1 MLCLLVK
8 NLVAL
13 TCFPLTSCA
22 ILLQVPRSLI
32 VVVFGDTTENLETF
46 AASLKS
52 RDIQIFVI
60 AVGVNAPSP
69 NHIALAREGTNVHTL
84 NSVDDLKSLS
94 ARLAK
99 DTCNG
104 NPYDYMTIL

>member
-1 MLCLLVK
+1 M
-8 NLVAL
+8 
-13 TCFPLTSCA
+13 
-22 ILLQVPRSLI
+22 QVPKSLI
-32 VVVFGDTTENLETF
+32 VVVFGDTSENLQTF

-60 AVGVNAPSP
+60 AVDVNAPSP
-69 NHIALAREGTNVHTL
+69 NHIALASEGTNVHTL

-99 DTCNG
+99 DTCKG
-104 NPYDYMTIL
+104 NPYDYMTIV